1 MSTTTTPTPDHLGT
15 DAAQNAAEHHHD
27 EPTGLWSWITTVDHK
42 RIGVMYFL
50 TSVFFLFVG
59 GLEALIIRTQLFAP
73 EQALISAETYNQL
86 FTMHGTTMIF
96 LVAMPM
102 AVAFFNY
109 IVPLQIGARDV
120 AFPRLNALSY
130 WVYLFGAI
138 YLNVSWFVGAAP
150 NSSWV
155 GYAPLTGT
163 TYNPGLN
170 ADFWVLGLS
179 ILGVSSIMGGVN
191 FITTIIQLR
200 APGMKLMRMPVFTW
214 MTFIT
219 SFLLVTALPV
229 IAVALILLAFDRFFA
244 TNFFIAAQG
253 GDPVLWQHL
262 FWIFGHPEVYIL
274 VLPAFGVISDVIPAF
289 SRKPLFG
296 YPVVVYAGVLIG
308 FIGWGVWSHH
318 MFTSGLGPIADSFFV
333 ATTMII
339 AIPTGVK
346 IFNWM
351 ATMWGGK
358 IQFNTA
364 MNFAVGLVAL
374 FTVGGLSGVMHASAP
389 VDLQQHDSYFVVAH
403 FHYVIVGGIL
413 LGMFSGLY
421 YWFPKVTGRF
431 LSEKLGTWHFW
442 TTLIGFN
449 LTFFPM
455 HFSGMFGQP
464 RRTWTYSAELNVELF
479 NQLSTVG
486 GFILGISTL
495 IMLYNVLKSAKS
507 GKPAG
512 SNPWG
517 APSLEWSIA
526 SPPHHYNFP
535 ALPTVQSREPMWHAA
550 ERAAI
555 EAVTHSEP
563 VVEPEMPN
571 PSFWPILL
579 AAGIAA
585 TWILVMTGIWWV
597 PLIGLA
603 YTGFCT
609 YMWAFEDPFA
619 KKDKQGEVAHG

>member
-1 MSTTTTPTPDHLGT
+1 MSVTTATAPAG
-15 DAAQNAAEHHHD
+15 AAAHHHED
-27 EPTGLWSWITTVDHK
+27 KGLWSWITTVDHK
-42 RIGVMYFL
+42 RIGIMYFM
-50 TSVFFLFVG
+50 TSLLFLGVG
-59 GLEALIIRTQLFAP
+59 GIEALIIRLQLFTP
-73 EQALISAETYNQL
+73 ENTLISAQLYNQL

-96 LVAMPM
+96 LVAMPQ

-130 WVYLFGAI
+130 WIYLFGGI
-138 YLNVSWFVGAAP
+138 YLNVSWFVGSAP
-150 NSSWV
+150 NTSWV
-155 GYAPLTGT
+155 GYANLTSSQFS
-163 TYNPGLN
+163 PGLN
-170 ADFWVLGLS
+170 VDFWVLGLS

-191 FITTIIQLR
+191 FITTIINLR
-200 APGMKLMRMPVFTW
+200 APGMKLMRMPLFTW
-214 MTFIT
+214 MTFVT

-229 IAVALILLAFDRFFA
+229 IAVALILLAFDRFYA
-244 TNFFIAAQG
+244 TNFFVAGAG
-253 GDPVLWQHL
+253 GDPILWQHL

-333 ATTMII
+333 ASTMII

-351 ATMWGGK
+351 ATMWGGA
-358 IQFNTA
+358 IRFTSA
-364 MNFAVGLVAL
+364 MMFAVGLVAL

-413 LGMFSGLY
+413 LGMFSGVY
-421 YWFPKVTGRF
+421 YWFPKVTGR
-431 LSEKLGTWHFW
+431 LLDEKLGKFHFW
-442 TTLIGFN
+442 STIIGFN

-455 HFSGMFGQP
+455 HFSGMYGMP
-464 RRTWTYSAELNVELF
+464 RRTWTYQEELNVALF

-486 GFILGISTL
+486 AFLLAISTL
-495 IMLYNVLKSAKS
+495 VLVWNIWKSVRS
-507 GKPAG
+507 GEKVG
-512 SNPWG
+512 HNPWG
-517 APSLEWSIA
+517 APSLEWSIP

-535 ALPTVQSREPMWHAA
+535 ELPEVRSREPLWHDD

-555 EAVTHSEP
+555 EAVTLKEP
-563 VVEPEMPN
+563 VTEPEMPN
-571 PSFWPILL
+571 PSYWPIIV
-579 AAGIAA
+579 AFGSTM
-585 TWILVMTGIWWV
+585 TWALVMTGKWWA
-597 PLIGLA
+597 PLLGLA
-603 YTGFCT
+603 FTAFGVYG
-609 YMWAFEDPFA
+609 WAFENPF
-619 KKDKQGEVAHG
+619 KKKSAH

>member
-1 MSTTTTPTPDHLGT
+1 MSVTTPAAPAPAVAPD
-15 DAAQNAAEHHHD
+15 AHH
-27 EPTGLWSWITTVDHK
+27 EETGIWSWITTVDHK
-42 RIGVMYFL
+42 RIGIMYFI
-50 TSVFFLFVG
+50 TSLLFLGVG
-59 GLEALIIRTQLFAP
+59 GVEALLIRIQLFRP
-73 EQALISAETYNQL
+73 ENDFMTPELYNQL

-130 WVYLFGAI
+130 WIYLFGGLYMNA
-138 YLNVSWFVGAAP
+138 SWFVGAAP
-150 NSSWV
+150 NTSWV
-155 GYAPLTGT
+155 GYANLTST
-163 TYNPGLN
+163 QFSPGLN
-170 ADFWVLGLS
+170 VDFWVLGLS

-191 FITTIIQLR
+191 FITTIINLR
-200 APGMKLMRMPVFTW
+200 APGMKLMRMPLFTW
-214 MTFIT
+214 MTFVT

-244 TNFFIAAQG
+244 TNFFVASAG

-274 VLPAFGVISDVIPAF
+274 VLPAFGVISDVIPTF

-333 ATTMII
+333 ASTMII

-351 ATMWGGK
+351 ATMWGGSLR
-358 IQFNTA
+358 FNTA
-364 MNFAVGLVAL
+364 MMFSVGLVGL
-374 FTVGGLSGVMHASAP
+374 FTVGGLSGIMHSSAP

-413 LGMFSGLY
+413 LGMFSGVY
-421 YWFPKVTGRF
+421 YWFPKVAGRF
-431 LSEKLGTWHFW
+431 LDEKLGQWHFW
-442 TTLIGFN
+442 ATMVGFN

-455 HFSGMFGQP
+455 HISGMYGMP
-464 RRTWTYSAELNVELF
+464 RRTWTYQAGTNVEFF
-479 NQLSTVG
+479 NQLSTIG
-486 GFILGISTL
+486 GFILGVSTL
-495 IMLYNVLKSAKS
+495 IFLWNLWKSARS
-507 GKPAG
+507 GEKAG

-517 APSLEWSIA
+517 APSLEWSIP

-535 ALPTVQSREPMWHAA
+535 ALPEVRSREPMWNET
-550 ERAAI
+550 ERKEI
-555 EAVTHSEP
+555 EAVTHMVPE
-563 VVEPEMPN
+563 VEPEMPN
-571 PSFWPILL
+571 SSFWPIVV
-579 AAGIAA
+579 AAGVTM
-585 TWILVMTGIWWV
+585 TWALVMTGVWWV
-597 PLIGLA
+597 PLLGLA
-603 YTGFCT
+603 FTAFGVYS
-609 YMWAFEDPFA
+609 WAFEDPFA
-619 KKDKQGEVAHG
+619 KKAAH

>member
-1 MSTTTTPTPDHLGT
+1 MSVTT
-15 DAAQNAAEHHHD
+15 AAPASSTAPAHHH

-42 RIGVMYFL
+42 RIGIMYFI
-50 TSVFFLFVG
+50 TSMFFLGVG
-59 GLEALIIRTQLFAP
+59 GIEALLIRIQLFRP
-73 EQALISAETYNQL
+73 ENDFISAQLYNQL

-130 WVYLFGAI
+130 WI
-138 YLNVSWFVGAAP
+138 YLLGGLYMNASWFVGAAP
-150 NSSWV
+150 NNSWV
-155 GYAPLTGT
+155 GYSNLTSIQF
-163 TYNPGLN
+163 NPGHN
-170 ADFWVLGLS
+170 VDFWVLGLS

-191 FITTIIQLR
+191 FITTIINLR
-200 APGMKLMRMPVFTW
+200 APGMKLMRMPLFTW
-214 MTFIT
+214 MTFVT

-244 TNFFIAAQG
+244 TNFFVASSG

-333 ATTMII
+333 ASTMII

-351 ATMWGGK
+351 ATMWGGRLH
-358 IQFNTA
+358 FNTA
-364 MNFAVGLVAL
+364 MMFAVGLVGL
-374 FTVGGLSGVMHASAP
+374 FTVGGLSGIMHSSAP

-403 FHYVIVGGIL
+403 FHYVIVGGLL
-413 LGMFSGLY
+413 LGMFSGVY

-431 LSEKLGTWHFW
+431 MSEKLGQWHFW
-442 TTLIGFN
+442 STLIGFN

-455 HFSGMFGQP
+455 HFSGMYGMP
-464 RRTWTYSAELNVELF
+464 RRTWTYQAELNVELF

-486 GFILGISTL
+486 GFMLGISTL
-495 IMLYNVLKSAKS
+495 VFLWNIFKSARS
-507 GKPAG
+507 GEPAG
-512 SNPWG
+512 ANPWG
-517 APSLEWSIA
+517 AATLEWSIP

-535 ALPTVQSREPMWHAA
+535 ALPEVRSREPLWHED
-550 ERAAI
+550 ERRSI
-555 EAVTHSEP
+555 EAVTMMEP
-563 VVEPEMPN
+563 EVEPEMPN
-571 PSFWPILL
+571 PSFWPLVVGVGVAL
-579 AAGIAA
+579 
-585 TWILVMTGIWWV
+585 TWALVMTGIWWV
-597 PLIGLA
+597 PLLGLA
-603 YTGFCT
+603 FTAFGVYS
-609 YMWAFEDPFA
+609 WAFEDPFA
-619 KKDKQGEVAHG
+619 KKAAH

>member
-1 MSTTTTPTPDHLGT
+1 MSVETTTHSEAHP
-15 DAAQNAAEHHHD
+15 EHGAHHD

-50 TSVFFLFVG
+50 TSILFLGIG
-59 GLEALIIRTQLFAP
+59 GIEALMIRIQLFKP
-73 EQALISAETYNQL
+73 ENDFVSAELYNQL

-130 WVYLFGAI
+130 WVYLFGGLF
-138 YLNVSWFVGAAP
+138 LNSSWFFGAAP
-150 NSSWV
+150 NTSWV
-155 GYAPLTGT
+155 GYANLTSSQ
-163 TYNPGLN
+163 YSPGLN
-170 ADFWVLGLS
+170 VDFWVLGLS

-191 FITTIIQLR
+191 FITTIINMR
-200 APGMKLMRMPVFTW
+200 APGMKLMRMPLFTW
-214 MTFIT
+214 MTFVT

-244 TNFFIAAQG
+244 TNFFNVMAG
-253 GDPVLWQHL
+253 GDTTMWQHL

-333 ATTMII
+333 ASTMII

-358 IQFNTA
+358 LHMNTA
-364 MNFAVGLVAL
+364 MTFAVGLVAM
-374 FTVGGLSGVMHASAP
+374 FTLGGLSGVMHASAP

-421 YWFPKVTGRF
+421 YWFPKVTGRMPN
-431 LSEKLGTWHFW
+431 ERLGMVHFW
-442 TTLIGFN
+442 LTMIGFN

-455 HFSGMFGQP
+455 HFSGMYGQP
-464 RRTWTYSAELNVELF
+464 RRTWTYLESLNVEIY
-479 NQLSTVG
+479 NQLSTIG
-486 GFILGISTL
+486 AFILALSTL
-495 IMLYNVLKSAKS
+495 VMLYNIYISVKRGAK
-507 GKPAG
+507 AG
-512 SNPWG
+512 PNPWG
-517 APSLEWSIA
+517 APSLEWSIP

-535 ALPTVQSREPMWHAA
+535 GLPTVRSREPLWHED
-550 ERAAI
+550 ERKEI
-555 EAVTHSEP
+555 EAVTLAHP
-563 VVEPEMPN
+563 AKEPEMPN
-571 PSFWPILL
+571 PSFLPIVV
-579 AAGIAA
+579 ASGIAL
-585 TWILVMTGIWWV
+585 TWILVMTGIWWM
-597 PLIGLA
+597 PLIGLT
-603 YTGFCT
+603 YTAVGV
-609 YMWAFEDPFA
+609 YAWAFEDPF
-619 KKDKQGEVAHG
+619 KKKAAH